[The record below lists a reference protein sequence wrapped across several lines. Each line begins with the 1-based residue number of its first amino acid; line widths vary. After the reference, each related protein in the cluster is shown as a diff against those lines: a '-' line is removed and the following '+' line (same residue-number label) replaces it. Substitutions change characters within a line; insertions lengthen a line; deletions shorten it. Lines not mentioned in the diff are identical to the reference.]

1 LRRAFFITIFRK
13 LKNSS
18 RRISLNPGA
27 IKKLSTNSQKM
38 LRKALLSKGAFFYG
52 NVYKSDKSLESEEIF
67 MKLFKKLILALLLV
81 AFTTTTAFGFT
92 DVQNHWSKDTVIWGA
107 EKEIAKGFPDG
118 TFKPDSTVTES
129 QFLALLLRTF
139 MDDVKDDAVTW
150 YQPYY
155 DVAHANNYPVIDK
168 YNAVILRTQVAE
180 IVSGTQ
186 GVNLSGD
193 NAIAY
198 LLAKGLAKGKIA
210 DSVTLENYYGQE
222 GLTRAEA
229 LQFIKNVVDKGIT
242 EIKER
247 PFEPTNPADVLTPEE
262 KIKFDEILNSSE
274 GITDVSQL
282 TPALVETI
290 KVQQEL
296 QYTRRWTIPEDKYYS
311 EHVKAI
317 ERDLKYATYEGAET
331 VVVSKDL
338 FYVDD
343 DNDKRYRIIVNG
355 NELWDIGVGHN
366 GKTWIAL
373 PGWKVSDNFN
383 KGE

>member
-1 LRRAFFITIFRK
+1 MHII
-13 LKNSS
+13 
-18 RRISLNPGA
+18 
-27 IKKLSTNSQKM
+27 
-38 LRKALLSKGAFFYG
+38 
-52 NVYKSDKSLESEEIF
+52 
-67 MKLFKKLILALLLV
+67 KKLILAVLLV
-81 AFTTTTAFGFT
+81 AFMTTTAFGFT
-92 DVQNHWSKDTVIWGA
+92 DVQNHWSKDTITWGT

-290 KVQQEL
+290 KMKRE
-296 QYTRRWTIPEDKYYS
+296 PAESYYWS
-311 EHVKAI
+311 STNNSNYQEHVKAI
-317 ERDLKYATYEGAET
+317 QKSLKEITYTGAET
-331 VVVSKDL
+331 VVVSEEL
-338 FYVDD
+338 FYE
-343 DNDKRYRIIVNG
+343 NGIGTRRYRIVVNG
-355 NELWDIGVGHN
+355 NELWDVGVGFN
-366 GKTWIAL
+366 GKIWEST

>member
-1 LRRAFFITIFRK
+1 
-13 LKNSS
+13 
-18 RRISLNPGA
+18 
-27 IKKLSTNSQKM
+27 
-38 LRKALLSKGAFFYG
+38 
-52 NVYKSDKSLESEEIF
+52 

-92 DVQNHWSKDTVIWGA
+92 DVQNHWSKDTVIWGT

-282 TPALVETI
+282 TPALIETI
-290 KVQQEL
+290 KAKQEIHYDSP
-296 QYTRRWTIPEDKYYS
+296 QYPEYWAVPEDKHYQ

-317 ERDLKYATYEGAET
+317 ERDLKEITYKGAET
-331 VVVSKDL
+331 VVVSKNL
-338 FYVDD
+338 HYENTGGVE
-343 DNDKRYRIIVNG
+343 RYRIVVNG
-355 NELWDIGVGHN
+355 NQLWDVGVIYRGA
-366 GKTWIAL
+366 GIYKAT

>member
-1 LRRAFFITIFRK
+1 MHII
-13 LKNSS
+13 
-18 RRISLNPGA
+18 
-27 IKKLSTNSQKM
+27 
-38 LRKALLSKGAFFYG
+38 
-52 NVYKSDKSLESEEIF
+52 
-67 MKLFKKLILALLLV
+67 KKLILAVLLV
-81 AFTTTTAFGFT
+81 AFMTTTAFGFT
-92 DVQNHWSKDTVIWGA
+92 DVQSHWSKDTVTWGA

-139 MDDVKDDAVTW
+139 MDDLKDDAVTW

-290 KVQQEL
+290 KMKRE
-296 QYTRRWTIPEDKYYS
+296 PAESYYWS
-311 EHVKAI
+311 STNNSNYQEHVKAI
-317 ERDLKYATYEGAET
+317 QKSLKEITYTGAET
-331 VVVSKDL
+331 VVVSEEL
-338 FYVDD
+338 FYE
-343 DNDKRYRIIVNG
+343 NGIGTRRYRIIVNG
-355 NELWDIGVGHN
+355 NQLWDVGVGYR
-366 GKTWIAL
+366 GAGIYKAT

>member
-1 LRRAFFITIFRK
+1 MHII
-13 LKNSS
+13 
-18 RRISLNPGA
+18 
-27 IKKLSTNSQKM
+27 
-38 LRKALLSKGAFFYG
+38 
-52 NVYKSDKSLESEEIF
+52 
-67 MKLFKKLILALLLV
+67 KKLILAVLLV
-81 AFTTTTAFGFT
+81 AFMTTTAFGFT
-92 DVQNHWSKDTVIWGA
+92 DVQSHWSKDTVTWGA

-139 MDDVKDDAVTW
+139 MDDLKDDAVTW

-290 KVQQEL
+290 KMKRE
-296 QYTRRWTIPEDKYYS
+296 PAESYYWS
-311 EHVKAI
+311 STNNSNYQEHVKAI
-317 ERDLKYATYEGAET
+317 QKA
-331 VVVSKDL
+331 
-338 FYVDD
+338 
-343 DNDKRYRIIVNG
+343 
-355 NELWDIGVGHN
+355 
-366 GKTWIAL
+366 
-373 PGWKVSDNFN
+373 
-383 KGE
+383 

>member
-1 LRRAFFITIFRK
+1 MHII
-13 LKNSS
+13 
-18 RRISLNPGA
+18 
-27 IKKLSTNSQKM
+27 
-38 LRKALLSKGAFFYG
+38 
-52 NVYKSDKSLESEEIF
+52 
-67 MKLFKKLILALLLV
+67 KKLILALLLV

-92 DVQNHWSKDTVIWGA
+92 DVQNHWSKDTVIWGT

-210 DSVTLENYYGQE
+210 DSVTLENYHGQD

>member
-1 LRRAFFITIFRK
+1 MHII
-13 LKNSS
+13 
-18 RRISLNPGA
+18 
-27 IKKLSTNSQKM
+27 
-38 LRKALLSKGAFFYG
+38 
-52 NVYKSDKSLESEEIF
+52 
-67 MKLFKKLILALLLV
+67 KKLILAVLLV
-81 AFTTTTAFGFT
+81 AFMTTTAFGFT
-92 DVQNHWSKDTVIWGA
+92 DVQNHWSKDTVIWGT

-210 DSVTLENYYGQE
+210 DSVTLENYHGQD

-290 KVQQEL
+290 KMKRE
-296 QYTRRWTIPEDKYYS
+296 PAESYYWS
-311 EHVKAI
+311 STNNSNYQEHVKAI
-317 ERDLKYATYEGAET
+317 QKSLKEITYTGAET
-331 VVVSKDL
+331 VVVSEEL
-338 FYVDD
+338 FYE
-343 DNDKRYRIIVNG
+343 NGIGTRRYRIIVNG
-355 NELWDIGVGHN
+355 NQLWDVGVGYR
-366 GKTWIAL
+366 GAGIYKAT

>member
-1 LRRAFFITIFRK
+1 MHII
-13 LKNSS
+13 
-18 RRISLNPGA
+18 
-27 IKKLSTNSQKM
+27 
-38 LRKALLSKGAFFYG
+38 
-52 NVYKSDKSLESEEIF
+52 
-67 MKLFKKLILALLLV
+67 KKLILALLLV

-92 DVQNHWSKDTVIWGA
+92 DVQNHWSKDTVIWGT

-262 KIKFDEILNSSE
+262 KIKFDEILNSSK

-290 KVQQEL
+290 KMKRE
-296 QYTRRWTIPEDKYYS
+296 PAESYYWS
-311 EHVKAI
+311 STNNSNYQEHVKAI
-317 ERDLKYATYEGAET
+317 QKSLKEITYTGAET
-331 VVVSKDL
+331 VVVSKNL
-338 FYVDD
+338 HYENTGGVE
-343 DNDKRYRIIVNG
+343 RYRIVVNG
-355 NELWDIGVGHN
+355 NQLWDVRVIYRGAGIY
-366 GKTWIAL
+366 KAT

>member
-1 LRRAFFITIFRK
+1 MHVI
-13 LKNSS
+13 
-18 RRISLNPGA
+18 
-27 IKKLSTNSQKM
+27 
-38 LRKALLSKGAFFYG
+38 
-52 NVYKSDKSLESEEIF
+52 
-67 MKLFKKLILALLLV
+67 KKLILAVLLV
-81 AFTTTTAFGFT
+81 AFMTTTAFGFT
-92 DVQNHWSKDTVIWGA
+92 DVQSHWSKDTVTWGT

-155 DVAHANNYPVIDK
+155 DVAHANNYPVVDK

-186 GVNLSGD
+186 GVNLSG
-193 NAIAY
+193 NEAIAY

-210 DSVTLENYYGQE
+210 DSVTLENYHGQD

-229 LQFIKNVVDKGIT
+229 LQFIKNIVDKGIT

-262 KIKFDEILNSSE
+262 KIKFDEILNPTE

-290 KVQQEL
+290 KMKRE
-296 QYTRRWTIPEDKYYS
+296 PAESYYWS
-311 EHVKAI
+311 STNNSNYQEHVKAI
-317 ERDLKYATYEGAET
+317 QKSLKEITYTGAET
-331 VVVSKDL
+331 VVVSEEL
-338 FYVDD
+338 FYE
-343 DNDKRYRIIVNG
+343 NGIGTRRYRIVVNG
-355 NELWDIGVGHN
+355 NELWDVGVGFN
-366 GKTWIAL
+366 GKIWEST

>member
-1 LRRAFFITIFRK
+1 MHII
-13 LKNSS
+13 
-18 RRISLNPGA
+18 
-27 IKKLSTNSQKM
+27 
-38 LRKALLSKGAFFYG
+38 
-52 NVYKSDKSLESEEIF
+52 
-67 MKLFKKLILALLLV
+67 KKLILAVLLV
-81 AFTTTTAFGFT
+81 AFMTTTAFGFT
-92 DVQNHWSKDTVIWGA
+92 DVQSHWSKDTVTWGT

-139 MDDVKDDAVTW
+139 MDDLKDDAVTW

-290 KVQQEL
+290 KMKRE
-296 QYTRRWTIPEDKYYS
+296 PAESYYWS
-311 EHVKAI
+311 STNNSNYQEHVKAI
-317 ERDLKYATYEGAET
+317 QKSLKEITYTGAET
-331 VVVSKDL
+331 VVVSEEL
-338 FYVDD
+338 FYE
-343 DNDKRYRIIVNG
+343 NGIGTRRYRIIVNG
-355 NELWDIGVGHN
+355 NQLWDVRGHISRCWN
-366 GKTWIAL
+366 L
-373 PGWKVSDNFN
+373 
-383 KGE
+383 

>member
-1 LRRAFFITIFRK
+1 MHII
-13 LKNSS
+13 
-18 RRISLNPGA
+18 
-27 IKKLSTNSQKM
+27 
-38 LRKALLSKGAFFYG
+38 
-52 NVYKSDKSLESEEIF
+52 
-67 MKLFKKLILALLLV
+67 KKLILAVLLV
-81 AFTTTTAFGFT
+81 AFMTTTAFGFT
-92 DVQNHWSKDTVIWGA
+92 DVQNHWSKDTVIWGT

-290 KVQQEL
+290 KMKRE
-296 QYTRRWTIPEDKYYS
+296 PAESYYWS
-311 EHVKAI
+311 STNNSNYQEHVKAI
-317 ERDLKYATYEGAET
+317 QKSLKEITYTGAET
-331 VVVSKDL
+331 VVVSEEL
-338 FYVDD
+338 FYE
-343 DNDKRYRIIVNG
+343 NGIGTRRYRIIVNG
-355 NELWDIGVGHN
+355 NQLWDVGVGYR
-366 GKTWIAL
+366 GAGIYKAT

>member
-1 LRRAFFITIFRK
+1 MHII
-13 LKNSS
+13 
-18 RRISLNPGA
+18 
-27 IKKLSTNSQKM
+27 
-38 LRKALLSKGAFFYG
+38 
-52 NVYKSDKSLESEEIF
+52 
-67 MKLFKKLILALLLV
+67 KKLILAVLLV
-81 AFTTTTAFGFT
+81 AFMTTTAFGFT
-92 DVQNHWSKDTVIWGA
+92 DVQSHWSKDTVTWGT

-139 MDDVKDDAVTW
+139 MDDLKDDAVTW

-155 DVAHANNYPVIDK
+155 DVAHANNYPVVDK

-186 GVNLSGD
+186 GVNLSG
-193 NAIAY
+193 NEAIAY

-262 KIKFDEILNSSE
+262 KIKFDEILNPTE

-282 TPALVETI
+282 TP
-290 KVQQEL
+290 EL
-296 QYTRRWTIPEDKYYS
+296 IEYIINKPGESEYKRVFDDATWGNPDERYYPE
-311 EHVKAI
+311 HIKAI
-317 ERDLKYATYEGAET
+317 ERGLKFATYEGAET
-331 VVVSKDL
+331 VIVSKDL
-338 FYVDD
+338 YYVDD
-343 DNDKRYRIIVNG
+343 RGGMHYRIIVNG
-355 NELWDIGVGHN
+355 RELWDISVGHN

-373 PGWKVSDNFN
+373 PGGCISKNYN
-383 KGE
+383 GQGE

>member
-1 LRRAFFITIFRK
+1 
-13 LKNSS
+13 
-18 RRISLNPGA
+18 
-27 IKKLSTNSQKM
+27 
-38 LRKALLSKGAFFYG
+38 
-52 NVYKSDKSLESEEIF
+52 

-92 DVQNHWSKDTVIWGA
+92 DVQSHWSKDTVIWGT

-139 MDDVKDDAVTW
+139 MDDLKDDAVTW

-210 DSVTLENYYGQE
+210 DSVTLENYHGQD

-290 KVQQEL
+290 KMKRE
-296 QYTRRWTIPEDKYYS
+296 PAESYYWS
-311 EHVKAI
+311 STNNSNYQEHVKAI
-317 ERDLKYATYEGAET
+317 QKSLKEITYTGAET
-331 VVVSKDL
+331 VVVSEEL
-338 FYVDD
+338 FYE
-343 DNDKRYRIIVNG
+343 NGIGTRRYRIVVNG
-355 NELWDIGVGHN
+355 NELWDVGVGFN
-366 GKTWIAL
+366 GKIWEST

>member
-1 LRRAFFITIFRK
+1 MHII
-13 LKNSS
+13 
-18 RRISLNPGA
+18 
-27 IKKLSTNSQKM
+27 
-38 LRKALLSKGAFFYG
+38 
-52 NVYKSDKSLESEEIF
+52 
-67 MKLFKKLILALLLV
+67 KKLILAVLLV
-81 AFTTTTAFGFT
+81 AFMTTTAFGFT
-92 DVQNHWSKDTVIWGA
+92 DVQSHWSKDTVTWGT

-139 MDDVKDDAVTW
+139 MDDLKDDAVTW

-186 GVNLSGD
+186 GVNLSGN

-282 TPALVETI
+282 TPALIETI
-290 KVQQEL
+290 KISRESQNTEN
-296 QYTRRWTIPEDKYYS
+296 IHD
-311 EHVKAI
+311 A
-317 ERDLKYATYEGAET
+317 
-331 VVVSKDL
+331 
-338 FYVDD
+338 
-343 DNDKRYRIIVNG
+343 
-355 NELWDIGVGHN
+355 IGVPEISILSGACKSHS
-366 GKTWIAL
+366 KE
-373 PGWKVSDNFN
+373 V
-383 KGE
+383 

>member
-1 LRRAFFITIFRK
+1 MHII
-13 LKNSS
+13 
-18 RRISLNPGA
+18 
-27 IKKLSTNSQKM
+27 
-38 LRKALLSKGAFFYG
+38 
-52 NVYKSDKSLESEEIF
+52 
-67 MKLFKKLILALLLV
+67 KKLILALLLV

-92 DVQNHWSKDTVIWGA
+92 DVQSHWSKDTVTWGT

-290 KVQQEL
+290 KMKRE
-296 QYTRRWTIPEDKYYS
+296 PAESYYWS
-311 EHVKAI
+311 STNNSNYQEHVKAI
-317 ERDLKYATYEGAET
+317 QKSLKEITYTGAET
-331 VVVSKDL
+331 VVVSEEL
-338 FYVDD
+338 FYE
-343 DNDKRYRIIVNG
+343 NGIGTRRYRIVVNG
-355 NELWDIGVGHN
+355 NELWDVGVGFN
-366 GKTWIAL
+366 GKIWEST

>member
-1 LRRAFFITIFRK
+1 
-13 LKNSS
+13 
-18 RRISLNPGA
+18 
-27 IKKLSTNSQKM
+27 
-38 LRKALLSKGAFFYG
+38 
-52 NVYKSDKSLESEEIF
+52 

-92 DVQNHWSKDTVIWGA
+92 DVQNHWSKDTVIWGT

-139 MDDVKDDAVTW
+139 MDDAKDDAVTW

-210 DSVTLENYYGQE
+210 DSVTLENYHGQD

-282 TPALVETI
+282 TPALIETI
-290 KVQQEL
+290 INSPGESEYERTFDDVAWGKV
-296 QYTRRWTIPEDKYYS
+296 EDKYHMEY
-311 EHVKAI
+311 VKAI
-317 ERDLKYATYEGAET
+317 ERGLKDITYAGAET

-338 FYVDD
+338 YYIDD
-343 DNDKRYRIIVNG
+343 RGNERYRIIVNG
-355 NELWDIGVGHN
+355 KELWDVGVGYQGS
-366 GKTWIAL
+366 GKYKAT
-373 PGWKVSDNFN
+373 PGGCITKNYN
-383 KGE
+383 E

>member
-1 LRRAFFITIFRK
+1 MHII
-13 LKNSS
+13 
-18 RRISLNPGA
+18 
-27 IKKLSTNSQKM
+27 
-38 LRKALLSKGAFFYG
+38 
-52 NVYKSDKSLESEEIF
+52 
-67 MKLFKKLILALLLV
+67 KKLILAVLLV
-81 AFTTTTAFGFT
+81 AFMTTTAFGFT
-92 DVQNHWSKDTVIWGA
+92 DVQSHWSKDTVIWGT

-139 MDDVKDDAVTW
+139 MDDLKDDAVTW

-290 KVQQEL
+290 KMKRE
-296 QYTRRWTIPEDKYYS
+296 PAESYYWS
-311 EHVKAI
+311 STNNSNYQEHVKAI
-317 ERDLKYATYEGAET
+317 QKSLKEITYTGAET
-331 VVVSKDL
+331 VVVSEEL
-338 FYVDD
+338 FYE
-343 DNDKRYRIIVNG
+343 NGIGTRRYRIIVDG
-355 NELWDIGVGHN
+355 NQLWDVGVIYRGA
-366 GKTWIAL
+366 GIYKAT

>member
-1 LRRAFFITIFRK
+1 MHII
-13 LKNSS
+13 
-18 RRISLNPGA
+18 
-27 IKKLSTNSQKM
+27 
-38 LRKALLSKGAFFYG
+38 
-52 NVYKSDKSLESEEIF
+52 
-67 MKLFKKLILALLLV
+67 KKLILAVLLV
-81 AFTTTTAFGFT
+81 AFMTTTAFGFT
-92 DVQNHWSKDTVIWGA
+92 DVQNHWSKDTVIWGT

-210 DSVTLENYYGQE
+210 DSVTLENYHGQD

-290 KVQQEL
+290 KMKRE
-296 QYTRRWTIPEDKYYS
+296 PAESYYWS
-311 EHVKAI
+311 STNNSNYQEHVKAI
-317 ERDLKYATYEGAET
+317 QKSLKEITYTGAET
-331 VVVSKDL
+331 VVVSEEL
-338 FYVDD
+338 FYE
-343 DNDKRYRIIVNG
+343 NGIGTRRYRIIVDG
-355 NELWDIGVGHN
+355 NQLWDVGVIYRGA
-366 GKTWIAL
+366 GIYKAT